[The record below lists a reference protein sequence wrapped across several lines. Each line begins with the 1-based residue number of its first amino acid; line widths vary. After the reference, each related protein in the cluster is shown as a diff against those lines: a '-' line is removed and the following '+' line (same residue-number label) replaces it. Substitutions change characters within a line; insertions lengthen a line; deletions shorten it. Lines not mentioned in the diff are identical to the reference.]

1 MVWRRL
7 TPILI
12 RAVVLLVI
20 GAWLFWGAD
29 YEKLGAAFS
38 RLPAWAVGG
47 AIAVGGLNM
56 VVAGV
61 RWRWLMRGFGAEPLP
76 RVRTLVRLFVVGL
89 FYNTFVPGAVGG
101 DVVRGVVSR
110 RHFDNPTASYVVVVT
125 ERLIGLS
132 ALGVVFLA
140 GLLLGPELVDTRE
153 ALPWLLGLFAV
164 GGAVLVGAR
173 LSGRLASWWSMV
185 PEVTRWRDLA
195 AAFLISLG
203 GHALN
208 VVIYMLLALGLA
220 LPVGVL
226 DLAVIVP
233 LALVASALP
242 ISIASLGPRE
252 VAVVALLAPLG
263 VAKAEALALSLGYWG
278 VLVSLALTG
287 GLVQLVVTRG
297 SDTSRSSAGGPPPG

>member
-1 MVWRRL
+1 MLVRG
-7 TPILI
+7 
-12 RAVVLLVI
+12 VVLLVA

-29 YEKLGAAFS
+29 YDKLGAAFA
-38 RLPAWAVGG
+38 RLPLWAVAGALAVGG
-47 AIAVGGLNM
+47 VNM

-61 RWRWLMRGFGAEPLP
+61 RWRLLMRGFGADPLP
-76 RVRTLVRLFVVGL
+76 PLRTLVRLFLVGL

-110 RHFDNPTASYVVVVT
+110 NHFDNPTASYVVVVV

-140 GLLLGPELVDTRE
+140 GLLLGPEIVDTRE
-153 ALPWLLGLFAV
+153 ALPWLLGLAGLGVAILAV
-164 GGAVLVGAR
+164 AR
-173 LSGRLASWWSMV
+173 FSGRLAQWWSLV
-185 PEVTRWRDLA
+185 PEVARPWDLA
-195 AAFLISLG
+195 GAFAISLG
-203 GHALN
+203 GHGLN
-208 VVIYMLLALGLA
+208 VLIYLLLAVGLA

-226 DLAVIVP
+226 DLVVIVP

-252 VAVVALLAPLG
+252 IAVVALLAPLG
-263 VAKAEALALSLGYWG
+263 VAKADALALSLGYWG
-278 VLVSLALTG
+278 VLISLAGAG

-297 SDTSRSSAGGPPPG
+297 SDTSKSSAADPPPG

>member
-1 MVWRRL
+1 M
-7 TPILI
+7 
-12 RAVVLLVI
+12 LLVI

-29 YEKLGAAFS
+29 YDKLGAAFA
-38 RLPAWAVGG
+38 RLPMWAVGG
-47 AIAVGGLNM
+47 ALAVGGLNM

-61 RWRWLMRGFGAEPLP
+61 RWRRLMRGFGAEPLP
-76 RVRTLVRLFVVGL
+76 PLRTLVRLFLVGL

-110 RHFDNPTASYVVVVT
+110 DHFDTPTASFVVVAC

-132 ALGVVFLA
+132 ALGVLFLA
-140 GLLLGPELVDTRE
+140 GLLMGPDLIDVRE
-153 ALPWLLGLFAV
+153 ALPWLLGLLGLGLAILAV
-164 GGAVLVGAR
+164 AR
-173 LSGRLASWWSMV
+173 FSGRLARWWSLV
-185 PEVTRWRDLA
+185 PEVKRPGDLV

-203 GHALN
+203 GHGLN
-208 VVIYMLLALGLA
+208 VLIYLLLAAGLA
-220 LPVGVL
+220 LPVGIL

-263 VAKAEALALSLGYWG
+263 VAKPEALALSLGYWG
-278 VLVSLALTG
+278 VLVSLAAAG
-287 GLVQLVVTRG
+287 GLVQLAVTRG
-297 SDTSRSSAGGPPPG
+297 SGTSRSSEADPPPG